1 LLLLA
6 GIGFVVFTVATRNG
20 ERNEQ
25 QAPTTTLY
33 VPSATSPPT
42 TKATRQYST
51 SDVEYKLA
59 GIDRGT
65 QFPSDSAISPY
76 GQVLDSLR
84 GKCTN
89 SRAELGD
96 MSVGTQEMLAD
107 MGDPNSLLDILKMVD
122 SVASTDLV
130 MDCTDIFVILV
141 VG

>member
-1 LLLLA
+1 M
-6 GIGFVVFTVATRNG
+6 VKEMNSKR
-20 ERNEQ
+20 Q
-25 QAPTTTLY
+25 QQLCMSR
-33 VPSATSPPT
+33 VPLRLQ
-42 TKATRQYST
+42 RQKPLGNT
-51 SDVEYKLA
+51 QLA

>member
-1 LLLLA
+1 MRVTC
-6 GIGFVVFTVATRNG
+6 G
-20 ERNEQ
+20 
-25 QAPTTTLY
+25 
-33 VPSATSPPT
+33 SAFRGVLPQSYPAALRLP
-42 TKATRQYST
+42 ALI
-51 SDVEYKLA
+51 KLA